1 MLEIILV
8 IAALAVIW
16 IFQLIICWFWCT
28 IRKSKENRKRNKED
42 SERPE
47 AVSNGKKGGLKQKI
61 VLFLDGFILY
71 KLKCI
76 GRYPSGKLRVFLLRT
91 FFLMNI
97 GKNVTIYS
105 DFEIRAPWNIS
116 IGEGTIIGNECKL
129 DGRNSIEIGKNVNL
143 STGVWI
149 WTQQHDYNAEDFG
162 LDAKDGKVVIGD
174 YAWLSGRCILLPGVK
189 IGEGAVVATGGVVT
203 KDIDSYGLY
212 GGVPVKYIGKRN
224 ENLKYQFDGTHLWFI

>member
-1 MLEIILV
+1 MLKIVLI
-8 IAALAVIW
+8 IAALIVIW
-16 IFQLIICWFWCT
+16 ILQLLVCFFWCT
-28 IRKSKENRKRNKED
+28 IRKRKEYRKRSGTSLKVE
-42 SERPE
+42 E
-47 AVSNGKKGGLKQKI
+47 ASGGNKGGLRQKI
-61 VLFLDGFILY
+61 ILCLDGFILY

-76 GRYPSGKLRVFLLRT
+76 GRYPSGKFRVFLLKHI
-91 FFLMNI
+91 FSMNI

-162 LDAKDGKVVIGD
+162 LDTKEGKVVVGD
-174 YAWLSGRCILLPGVK
+174 YAWLSGRTILLPGVK

-212 GGVPVKYIGKRN
+212 GGVPVKCIGKRN
-224 ENLKYQFDGTHLWFI
+224 ENLKYQFDGTHLWSI